1 MPQMAPER
9 PCEQGRA
16 AGTLQDILA
25 RFDRY
30 HPARIDLT
38 LERTVRL
45 LAALGEPQQ
54 SLPPVIHV
62 AGTNGKGSTIAF
74 LRAIYEAAGLAVS
87 AYTSPHLVDF
97 TERLVLAGE
106 EIPLATLCDL
116 LREVDAV
123 NNGQPITEFEIVT
136 AAAFLALARTP
147 ADIVLLET
155 GLGGRFDATNVIDAP
170 LATVI
175 TPVSLD
181 HEAFL
186 GPDIATIAGGK
197 AAIQKAGAASVIA
210 PQPLEAAQVIERIGD
225 AAGVTLFRAGTE
237 WSIDPSADGFVY
249 RSRKTTLSL
258 PRPSLRGAHQIVNA
272 ATAVACVEQCGQI
285 AIAGQDIAAGISN
298 ARWPGRFERLPDG
311 SLRRRLPPGW
321 EIWID
326 AGHNAAAGEALAAE
340 LRQINA
346 DRPRPLHII
355 FGMLDDKD
363 PAAFLSPLAIL
374 AASVTAVP
382 LPGEPRSHDPQASAE
397 ALTGAGIM
405 AGWAPSLGAAFDVL
419 ASTPDDARVLICGSH
434 VLAGAALRGDARPL

>member
-1 MPQMAPER
+1 MPRMAPER
-9 PCEQGRA
+9 PCERGG
-16 AGTLQDILA
+16 AGDTLQALLA
-25 RFDRY
+25 RFARY

-38 LERTVRL
+38 LDRTARL
-45 LAALGEPQQ
+45 LTALGEPQK
-54 SLPPVIHV
+54 SLPPIIHV

-74 LRAIYEAAGLAVS
+74 LRAIYEAAGLTVS

-97 TERLVLAGE
+97 TERFVLAGE
-106 EIPLATLCDL
+106 EISADALCGL

-123 NNGQPITEFEIVT
+123 NAGQPITEFEIVT

-155 GLGGRFDATNVIDAP
+155 GLGGRYDATNVIDAP

-186 GPDIATIAGGK
+186 GSDIAAIAGEK
-197 AAIQKAGAASVIA
+197 AAIQTAGAPSIVA
-210 PQPLEAAQVIERIGD
+210 PQPREAAQIIARIGSEVG
-225 AAGVTLFRAGTE
+225 AIPFRAGTD
-237 WSIDPSADGFVY
+237 WSFEPGAGGLIY
-249 RSRKTTLSL
+249 RSQKITLSL
-258 PRPSLRGAHQIVNA
+258 PPPSLRGAHQIVNA

-285 AIAGQDIAAGISN
+285 AVTEKDFAAGITG
-298 ARWPGRFERLPDG
+298 ARWPGRFESLPDG
-311 SLRRRLPPGW
+311 PLRRRLPADW
-321 EIWID
+321 DIWLD

-382 LPGEPRSHDPQASAE
+382 LPGEPRSLDPQASAE
-397 ALTGAGIM
+397 ALIGAGVM
-405 AGWAPSLGAAFDVL
+405 AGWAPSLDAAFDAL
-419 ASTPDDARVLICGSH
+419 AGTPDGARMLICGSH